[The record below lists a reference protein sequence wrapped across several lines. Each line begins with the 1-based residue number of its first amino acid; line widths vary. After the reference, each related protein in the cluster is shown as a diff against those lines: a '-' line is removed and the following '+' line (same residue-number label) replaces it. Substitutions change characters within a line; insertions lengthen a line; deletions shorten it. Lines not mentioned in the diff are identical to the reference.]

1 MAMHRTS
8 LGRFRGFNKDARMMI
23 IAGLVHFLGFA
34 LNGFVLILYLKE
46 LGYSTVIFGTLS
58 LIMEVSSVVVLL
70 ASGFMADKYGR
81 KRMLILSAILGTLG
95 IMLFAFFDTLLIFGL
110 ASALLGAS
118 GGFWGPAFNAL
129 LTVKTRVKRRKYL
142 FSLNAIIGQLGAG
155 MITLIGGFIPLFF
168 MTYFDFASEPAYRMI
183 YVLAF
188 LLNIFGVLILLGLK
202 PERKFKRARED
213 ADPDEKKP
221 WWLLFKFALP
231 AGLTGLGAGMLVPY
245 FPLYFQLRFE
255 LDMGTIGIFFA
266 MLSFIMALMT
276 VYLPRLAEKQGT
288 ILTTTIFHM
297 AALFAMISIPFAPWL
312 SVVVFLFIVRAALMN
327 VPGPIMTS
335 FMMCRI
341 PSYARATANSTVQFS
356 WLMPHAIGVFIGGF
370 LWDMGDLVLPFL
382 IAFVFYV
389 ISVLLYAGLFYK
401 MDDKK
406 HKDLPHF
413 PAMQRK

>member
-1 MAMHRTS
+1 
-8 LGRFRGFNKDARMMI
+8 MI

-34 LNGFVLILYLKE
+34 LNGFILVLYLKE
-46 LGYSTVIFGTLS
+46 LGYSTVVFGTLAG
-58 LIMEVSSVVVLL
+58 IMEIAHVFVLL

-81 KRMLILSAILGTLG
+81 KRMLVLSAVLGTLG

-110 ASALLGAS
+110 ASVLLGAS

-155 MITLIGGFIPLFF
+155 MITLIGGFVPLFF

-188 LLNIFGVLILLGLK
+188 LLNIFGVLIILRLR
-202 PERKFKRARED
+202 PERKFKRGQED
-213 ADPDEKKP
+213 AGSDEKKP
-221 WWLLFKFALP
+221 WGLLFKFALP
-231 AGLTGLGAGMLVPY
+231 AGFTGLGAGMLVPF
-245 FPLYFQLRFE
+245 FPHYFQERFY
-255 LDMGTIGIFFA
+255 LDLEIIGIIFA
-266 MLSFIMALMT
+266 LLSFIMALMI
-276 VYLPRLAEKQGT
+276 VYVPRIAEKRGT
-288 ILTTTIFHM
+288 ILTTTAFHLV
-297 AALFAMISIPFAPWL
+297 ALVAMISIPFTPWL
-312 SVVVFLFIVRAALMN
+312 SIVVVLFIVRAALMN

-341 PSYARATANSTVQFS
+341 PSCARATANSTVQFA
-356 WLMPHAIGVFIGGF
+356 WMMPHAVGLIIGGF
-370 LWDMGDLVLPFL
+370 MWDTGDMVSPFL

-389 ISVLLYAGLFYK
+389 ISVLLYAGLFYR

-413 PAMQRK
+413 PAMHRR